1 MGMFSNLSIKQKISG
16 GLAAFLALIVISY
29 CLPLIATNR
38 TGGHIKQLKNY
49 ELPQTVHSH
58 EFNDAILQA
67 INYGNRALANHEPIF
82 IDSARVM
89 LGIAKEHQEGL
100 IAIKN
105 KNNSESIDRIS
116 NVLADYEDALNN
128 ATRLNAQ
135 VNTQYDAIETY
146 KQGFIESM
154 IIIRSQLGQ
163 NGSAANATLISETIR
178 VIENAKGKMT
188 NREAAQGALSTV
200 LANQKKI
207 MEFAPKVNATE
218 ANKTV
223 EYAKQYVAGAAQY
236 YEILQQYND
245 QFRRLAQD
253 ASILKAEAESLA
265 TDSNDRATKILADA
279 DSGIGGIW
287 FVALTTLAIL
297 FAAAFFLMGW
307 FTRMTVSPIAKI
319 EDVITK
325 MSEGDLTHKVDI
337 STNDEMGRMA
347 EKINLMNDKLKEV
360 VNKIIIGAEDINNNG
375 VEMSRTSQQMNDGA
389 SAQSASAEEISSS
402 IEEMTATINQ
412 NCDNARET
420 EKIADQ
426 ALSNIRLTNDASQKS
441 MEAMRN
447 IAQKITIIDEIAF
460 QTNILALN
468 AAVEAARAGEQG
480 KGFAVV
486 AAEVRKLAERS
497 AKAAAEID
505 QVSHGAVAVSENATT
520 LLQGIIPDIER
531 TTDLVRE
538 ISASSSQQTAGIEQ
552 INTSMQELTQITQS
566 YAASA
571 EEMAATSENLAA
583 QSSTLKQAVEYFTT
597 GIRKEL
603 GIDKK
608 AKTVQKPSTTKSTAK
623 TASKPSSKPSAS
635 QATHFTI
642 TGKQQP
648 KNETKT
654 AQRPEEFVMPTNKP
668 VRKTAPKRQ
677 NAIEGKT
684 GGTFIDMTSRD
695 DRDSEFES
703 F

>member
-58 EFNDAILQA
+58 EFNESILQA
-67 INYGNRALANHEPIF
+67 ITHVNRALANHEPIF

-100 IAIKN
+100 LAIKN

-116 NVLADYEDALNN
+116 NILADYEDALNN

-135 VNTQYDAIETY
+135 VNTQYDAIERF

-178 VIENAKGKMT
+178 VIENAKGTMT

-236 YEILQQYND
+236 YEILQQYNE

-265 TDSNDRATKILADA
+265 TESNDRATKILADA

-307 FTRMTVSPIAKI
+307 FTRMTVSPIVKI

-337 STNDEMGRMA
+337 TTNDEMGRMA

-520 LLQGIIPDIER
+520 LLQNIIPDIER

-552 INTSMQELTQITQS
+552 INT
-566 YAASA
+566 
-571 EEMAATSENLAA
+571 
-583 QSSTLKQAVEYFTT
+583 
-597 GIRKEL
+597 
-603 GIDKK
+603 
-608 AKTVQKPSTTKSTAK
+608 
-623 TASKPSSKPSAS
+623 
-635 QATHFTI
+635 
-642 TGKQQP
+642 
-648 KNETKT
+648 
-654 AQRPEEFVMPTNKP
+654 
-668 VRKTAPKRQ
+668 
-677 NAIEGKT
+677 
-684 GGTFIDMTSRD
+684 
-695 DRDSEFES
+695 
-703 F
+703 